1 MISKTYNM
9 SKNLILDNIWVK
21 NLNLIDG
28 VQVLS
33 LTKTKPLPKLCNLH

>member
-1 MISKTYNM
+1 MISMISETYNM

-28 VQVLS
+28 V
-33 LTKTKPLPKLCNLH
+33 